1 MYASGL
7 ARWSR
12 GTVWVV
18 HVLLPRH
25 SPMLRA
31 LLCALYTLSLSRS
44 LAPLSLSLSP
54 FPLFPSIRH
63 SASSSQFLQISSLEP
78 PLSLIELSP
87 SLYKRV
93 KRACPPSFL
102 LCNIGSIGVGRGAR
116 NRGGREII
124 SIHFARLKV
133 IEIFSNR
140 IN

>member
-31 LLCALYTLSLSRS
+31 LLCALYTLSLS
-44 LAPLSLSLSP
+44 LALSLSL
-54 FPLFPSIRH
+54 PLLPSIRH
-63 SASSSQFLQISSLEP
+63 SASSSQFLQIPSLEP
-78 PLSLIELSP
+78 PLSLIKLSP

-93 KRACPPSFL
+93 KRACPPPFVTISVR
-102 LCNIGSIGVGRGAR
+102 SVREEE
-116 NRGGREII
+116 REIA
-124 SIHFARLKV
+124 FVK
-133 IEIFSNR
+133 
-140 IN
+140 

>member
-44 LAPLSLSLSP
+44 LLPLSPPSP
-54 FPLFPSIRH
+54 FPFSPSIRH
-63 SASSSQFLQISSLEP
+63 SASSSQFLQISSP
-78 PLSLIELSP
+78 SSSRLSLSLSLFDRIIFELVYVLNESPPPSP
-87 SLYKRV
+87 SFY
-93 KRACPPSFL
+93 
-102 LCNIGSIGVGRGAR
+102 
-116 NRGGREII
+116 II
-124 SIHFARLKV
+124 SVQSAWEEEREVEGRRGTTYFQ
-133 IEIFSNR
+133 FD
-140 IN
+140 